1 MSSYRAKPPKGARLS
16 YGHRLGEGLV
26 SAWLF
31 DEGGG
36 PKIYDSANRNNGTLT
51 NFTAT
56 SGWSSGPFGDCLT
69 FDGVDDYIDVPNHST
84 LGITAQITMS
94 AWVRRLGASAG
105 QYKTIISR
113 WGNSNS
119 YVFLYDDT
127 GNQLQ
132 VRLSGLST
140 VTVSRSV
147 SIEDSLWHHAT
158 VTYDGA
164 NITLYLDG
172 LQLGAQTAS
181 TGSIINNNLSLRIGR
196 DNTGFGTAYWN
207 GQLDAIAIYNR
218 ALSASEVR
226 QLYSDPF
233 AAFRRRQTPV
243 PVKGPLLVGGYY
255 RVAAASTHTPG
266 AQAGQTKGEL

>member
-1 MSSYRAKPPKGARLS
+1 MAGFRAKPPKGALLNRTDRLS
-16 YGHRLGEGLV
+16 RGLV
-26 SAWLF
+26 AAWLF
-31 DEGGG
+31 GEGDG
-36 PKIYDSANRNNGTLT
+36 PKIYDSANRNNGTL
-51 NFTAT
+51 NGFTAT
-56 SGWSSGPFGDCLT
+56 SGWSSGVFGDCLL
-69 FDGVDDYIDVPNHST
+69 FDGVNDYIDVPNHST
-84 LGITAQITMS
+84 LAITARITIS
-94 AWVRRLGASAG
+94 AWVRRLGGSGG
-105 QYKTIISR
+105 QFQTIVSR
-113 WGNSNS
+113 WGNTNS
-119 YVFLYDDT
+119 YVFIYDDT

-147 SIEDSLWHHAT
+147 SIEDSLWHHAS

-181 TGSIINNNLSLRIGR
+181 TGSIIDNSLSLRIGR

-218 ALSASEVR
+218 ALSASEVS

-233 AAFRRRQTPV
+233 AAFRRRYLPIPLKPV
-243 PVKGPLLVGGYY
+243 PEPVIPEQLNF
-255 RVAAASTHTPG
+255 TFTI
-266 AQAGQTKGEL
+266 TDEIDF